1 MENVKLLF
9 VCFLLVIVSSI
20 ITNLIRHLT
29 VRMKLYDIPNDR
41 SSHEVPT
48 PRGGGVALV
57 SILLISIGVLNYHEM
72 IKADFSVSL
81 LIGLSII
88 AVTGLIDD
96 IKNLP
101 VLIRAITYVFAAALS
116 VFLIGGIPHLSINN
130 YSFNLGYFGYILSVI
145 YLVWLTNLFNFMDG
159 TDGFAAI
166 QTICVAIFC
175 GLLLSLSGNTSL
187 AIILFCLVSSTTG
200 FLFWN
205 WPPAKIFMGDVGSC
219 TLGFLFGLFSI
230 YTEKNEIVSISVWLI
245 VLSPF
250 IGDAT
255 FTLIKRM
262 VNREK
267 WYKAHNSHAYQKLY
281 QLGVT
286 HKQLAISL
294 LIFNIAIIWPLA
306 YVANT
311 YSSFEFIMI
320 ISTYSLIACIW
331 LVVQNRYQKLNT
343 VTC

>member
-1 MENVKLLF
+1 MENVILLI

-20 ITNLIRHLT
+20 ITSLIRQLT

-57 SILLISIGVLNYHEM
+57 SILLVSISVLYYYGM

-96 IKNLP
+96 IKSLP

-116 VFLIGGIPHLSINN
+116 VLLIGGVPHLSINN
-130 YSFNLGYFGYILSVI
+130 YSFNLGYFGYVLSVI

-175 GLLLSLSGNTSL
+175 GLLLSHSGNTSL

-262 VNREK
+262 VNGEK
-267 WYKAHNSHAYQKLY
+267 WYKSHNSHAYQKLF

-294 LIFNIAIIWPLA
+294 LIFNITIIWPLA
-306 YVANT
+306 YVANS
-311 YSSFEFIMI
+311 YRSFEFIMI
-320 ISTYSLIACIW
+320 ILTYSMIGAIW
-331 LVVQNRYQKLNT
+331 FVVQHKHNQSKEILS
-343 VTC
+343 